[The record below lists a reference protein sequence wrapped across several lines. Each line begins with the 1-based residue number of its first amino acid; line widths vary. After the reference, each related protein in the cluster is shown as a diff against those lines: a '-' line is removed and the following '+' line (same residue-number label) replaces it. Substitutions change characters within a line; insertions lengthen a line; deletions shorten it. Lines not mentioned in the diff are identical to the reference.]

1 MRVGFLPMIPKPVTE
16 YTTVHKALTNYQSV
30 RRQLNQP
37 ILPIVSDEGVFR
49 IVTDYPDIFK
59 DIYPMMG
66 MFHYYKV
73 LLRCSGG
80 LLIGTGLDDGLI
92 EAEVFW
98 KKVVQS
104 VLAGSHYVRAMKG
117 MLIISEVL
125 SRLKWEA
132 FWKSNIVDTNAD
144 LTQSIIDFK
153 TSVSS
158 KNLRQNSDEKFHLL
172 LSESDALRL
181 KFEAFVFECEEKS
194 EVCQY
199 LGLFESIIMVVKQ
212 MVTADREGNWSLH
225 VAAVR
230 SSMKILRA
238 FDCINYLRYASWYL
252 ERIEVLEFEHPK
264 LFSHLMKGQF
274 VVKDR

>member
-37 ILPIVSDEGVFR
+37 ILPIFSDEGVFR
-49 IVTDYPDIFK
+49 IVTDVGVSYPDIFK
-59 DIYPMMG
+59 DIYHMVG
-66 MFHYYKV
+66 MFHYCKV

-92 EAEVFW
+92 EAEIFG

-125 SRLKWEA
+125 GRLKWEA

-144 LTQSIIDFK
+144 LIKSIIDFK

-158 KNLRQNSDEKFHLL
+158 KNLRQNSDEKFHFLF
-172 LSESDALRL
+172 SESDALRL

-199 LGLFESIIMVVKQ
+199 LGLFEGIIMVVKQ
-212 MVTADREGNWSLH
+212 MVTADGEGS
-225 VAAVR
+225 
-230 SSMKILRA
+230 
-238 FDCINYLRYASWYL
+238 
-252 ERIEVLEFEHPK
+252 
-264 LFSHLMKGQF
+264 
-274 VVKDR
+274 